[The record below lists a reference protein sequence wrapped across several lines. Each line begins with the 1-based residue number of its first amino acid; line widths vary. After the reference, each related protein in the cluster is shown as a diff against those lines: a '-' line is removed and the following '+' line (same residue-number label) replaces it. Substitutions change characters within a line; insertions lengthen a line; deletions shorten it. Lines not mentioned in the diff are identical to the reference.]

1 MSIRQ
6 GRDLYSMAGAMG
18 RSRISVICPSRLVA
32 PASAS
37 RPELYVARAIRSV
50 RWQSVWADFDW
61 EIVVAVDPGRAGE
74 VPAILGDVRVVEGDS
89 LGQAAAVNAAV
100 RTATGD
106 VVAILEDDDVWH
118 WRKIEL
124 QLGALREPT
133 TARFAS
139 ANQIEMDQDGG
150 ALRINDFATPS
161 GWLMNRKTWEAVGP
175 LNESFRWH
183 VDNEWLGRLNA
194 QGIPRVHLIE
204 QSSAARE
211 LVATLVKRSGVRRTD
226 EAFPLV
232 FKEAHPAAATA
243 RIADDLSC
251 RRQSRDEYRRMIAD
265 FGEVPW

>member
-1 MSIRQ
+1 
-6 GRDLYSMAGAMG
+6 MG
-18 RSRISVICPSRLVA
+18 RSRISVICPSRLAA
-32 PASAS
+32 PPSAF
-37 RPELYVARAIRSV
+37 RRELYLARAIRSV
-50 RWQSVWADFDW
+50 RWQSVWPDFDW
-61 EIVVAVDPGRAGE
+61 EIVVAVDPGRASA
-74 VPAILGDVRVVEGDS
+74 VPASLGDVRVVEGDAP
-89 LGQAAAVNAAV
+89 GQAAAVNAAA
-100 RTATGD
+100 RAATGD

-139 ANQIEMDQDGG
+139 ANQIEIDPDGG

-161 GWLMNRKTWEAVGP
+161 GWLMDRKTWEMVGP

-204 QSSAARE
+204 QSSAARQ
-211 LVATLVKRSGVRRTD
+211 LFSTLVKRSGVRRTD

-232 FKEAHPAAATA
+232 LKEAHPAAATA